1 MPDPGQRVGHTR
13 EEGGRGK
20 ERGEG
25 EGRQGR
31 GEARTLQD
39 MHEHLNTVL
48 QSAVKCGCIQRLE
61 AKGGGRHSNAR
72 GYEPQDLL
80 TQYEDLS
87 TSQDAIKDHQ
97 GQVEGRGGEGVPKGG
112 VPDIASK
119 VGSGND
125 DLEDSKE
132 DLIFDSQ
139 CPSNKDRLLRYNLEL
154 EQYISTA
161 TSTSKGGNT
170 RAH

>member
-1 MPDPGQRVGHTR
+1 
-13 EEGGRGK
+13 
-20 ERGEG
+20 
-25 EGRQGR
+25 
-31 GEARTLQD
+31 
-39 MHEHLNTVL
+39 
-48 QSAVKCGCIQRLE
+48 
-61 AKGGGRHSNAR
+61 
-72 GYEPQDLL
+72 
-80 TQYEDLS
+80 
-87 TSQDAIKDHQ
+87 
-97 GQVEGRGGEGVPKGG
+97 VPKGG